1 MEDNQS
7 LLELKVDTEAASN
20 LTEAC
25 RWGKLLAILALIAFG
40 LVVIIVLALQSVI
53 ISQFF
58 AIDELQE
65 SNSSL
70 IVVTLVTAF
79 LVAGVIVGI
88 LLSFLLKATNRIRN
102 GIQNKDQLLFNQGLA
117 SLKSY
122 FIMYGIISIIGLV
135 FTLFSFLNN

>member
-40 LVVIIVLALQSVI
+40 LISIIVLAFQGLLI
-53 ISQFF
+53 EQFF
-58 AIDELQE
+58 AIDSIQGDN
-65 SNSSL
+65 NSFIAAGL
-70 IVVTLVTAF
+70 IAAF
-79 LVAGVIVGI
+79 VIIGVIVGV
-88 LLSFLLKATNRIRN
+88 LLSFLLKATNRIRT

-117 SLKSY
+117 SLKNY
-122 FIMYGIISIIGLV
+122 FMLYGILSVIGLV
-135 FTLFSFLNN
+135 FTLFSFLR